1 MEKKSKS
8 IILGVVIVLL
18 IVIIGVAIFF
28 VNRPIKE
35 NDRDNSVSGPQDPTE
50 YIPSDTISTP
60 TDSDEANTLN
70 FILTQ

>member
-18 IVIIGVAIFF
+18 IVIMGVAIFF
-28 VNRPIKE
+28 VSRQIANNTTSK
-35 NDRDNSVSGPQDPTE
+35 GPQDSIET
-50 YIPSDTISTP
+50 IPSDTISTP
-60 TDSDEANTLN
+60 TDDEEANTLN